1 MMKNNPSNRGEYG
14 RRSMK
19 KNKLYQVFVEDGLIE
34 DIDVKSKRKEEEK
47 NEYMEKINQCEP
59 DYCDPEYTENIKE
72 CWKKYQDENEERLH
86 QPTIDIK
93 SVLIALGVI
102 GIAFGCGVLVTLYYA
117 LQPQY
122 PTPLP

>member
-1 MMKNNPSNRGEYG
+1 MKNNPSNRGEYG

-19 KNKLYQVFVEDGLIE
+19 KNKLYQAFVEDGLIRE
-34 DIDVKSKRKEEEK
+34 PKDRRELKKMWKLNQEE
-47 NEYMEKINQCEP
+47 N
-59 DYCDPEYTENIKE
+59 
-72 CWKKYQDENEERLH
+72 DERMRL
-86 QPTIDIK
+86 PNMDIK